1 MWRSVINT
9 PFVWIPLLPYF
20 LKPHAKIVSKYK
32 KEHAHEWIDILG
44 KGDYVIQEDDSE
56 WSEKE
61 HITDI
66 LEIDE

>member
-1 MWRSVINT
+1 LATLLINKLFY
-9 PFVWIPLLPYF
+9 PGKKIIIPDD
-20 LKPHAKIVSKYK
+20 AKIVSKYK